1 MNISHFLP
9 QDHKDRIALLGVVGA
24 GIAWVVGMSVIAPLA
39 EWLSFGVLGLER
51 GTPFGE
57 AVSFFLYDVP
67 KILLLLVG
75 MVFVITLLQSFVN
88 MNRVRA
94 TLEKRGE
101 GVGNLLASGLG
112 AITPFCSC
120 SSVPL
125 FIGFLRAG
133 VPLGMAFSFLITSP
147 IMNEVAFVLL
157 LSLFGWQV
165 AVVYLISG
173 IAIGTL
179 AGILLG
185 RMKLE
190 HLVEPFIYEA
200 INRQQTYGDVIMLTV
215 RVTWRERFAEAA
227 QASLNILRKV
237 WLFVLIGIGV
247 GAFLHNYAP
256 EGLLAPM
263 LGAQAW
269 WSVPLAV
276 GVGIPMYASDGV
288 ILPIASA
295 FFNKGAAM
303 GTVLAFMMSAV
314 ALSLPEMI
322 ILRQALKPR
331 LIATFVAVVGVSIVF
346 TGYLFNA
353 MFG

>member
-1 MNISHFLP
+1 MNLPRMLP
-9 QDHKDRIALLGVVGA
+9 QDRNDRLALLGVGA
-24 GIAWVVGMSVIAPLA
+24 LAVAWGVGMSLIDPLA
-39 EWLSFGVLGLER
+39 EWLSFGVIGLER
-51 GTPFGE
+51 GTPLGE
-57 AVSFFLYDVP
+57 AVRFFLYDVP
-67 KILLLLVG
+67 KILLLLTG
-75 MVFVITLLQSFVN
+75 MVFVMTLLQSFVN
-88 MNRVRA
+88 TNRLRT

-101 GVGNLLASGLG
+101 GVGNLLASLLG

-125 FIGFLRAG
+125 FVSFLQAG

-173 IAIGTL
+173 ISIGVL
-179 AGILLG
+179 AGIFLG

-190 HLVEPFIYEA
+190 RYVEPYIYEA
-200 INRQQTYGDVIMLTV
+200 LNRQQSYGDVIMLTV
-215 RVTWRERFAEAA
+215 RVTWRRRIAEAA
-227 QASLNILRKV
+227 QASLNILKKV

-256 EGLLAPM
+256 SGLLEPV
-263 LGAQAW
+263 LGAGAW

-331 LIATFVAVVGVSIVF
+331 LIATFVAVVGVSILF
-346 TGYLFNA
+346 TGFMFNA
-353 MFG
+353 LFG